1 MQNRTVKINAWNC
14 PAPLSL
20 TATDNYSL
28 IVSFNDGVTVDF
40 DFKPYFQYKVFEKLK
55 NKELFKKAILDRW
68 AVIWNDDLDIAI
80 EAVYEKGKLIDND
93 N

>member
-1 MQNRTVKINAWNC
+1 MKKIELNASNC

-20 TATDNYSL
+20 VATDDYSL
-28 IVSFNDGVTVDF
+28 IVRFSDGVNVDF

-55 NKELFKKAILDRW
+55 DKELFKKATLDRW

-80 EAVYEKGKLIDND
+80 EAVYEKGKLIPDD
-93 N
+93 D